1 MRYRPLGVTGGVVS
15 ALSLVLADS
24 PSRPRPQDWE
34 TLVYAALEN
43 GINSF
48 EVVGRQ
54 PAISEGLARAVH
66 SIERD
71 LVLISWRMGNS
82 HPLDGQPR
90 RDFSPEGLQRGV
102 EAVLA
107 RTGFSYLD
115 SIILDDPVSAE
126 LSPHALA
133 KLKAFRETGRVRFL
147 GVAGRDDAM
156 DAYITT
162 QAFDILCSPFSLIS
176 GWRERIRLKSAIDND
191 MAILGYDYYP
201 YRFQRGGA
209 AEKPKSSLL
218 GGKVHP
224 LAGAG
229 TYAFLEKTR
238 GWSAEAICLAYA
250 LTEPSLASV
259 QITTDRPEHLA
270 AMAQIVEM
278 ELPPGCA
285 AQIEMA
291 RFSAGENEA
300 RARRA

>member
-1 MRYRPLGVTGGVVS
+1 
-15 ALSLVLADS
+15 
-24 PSRPRPQDWE
+24 
-34 TLVYAALEN
+34 
-43 GINSF
+43 
-48 EVVGRQ
+48 
-54 PAISEGLARAVH
+54 
-66 SIERD
+66 
-71 LVLISWRMGNS
+71 MGNS

-90 RDFSPEGLQRGV
+90 RDFSPEGLQNGV

-107 RTGFSYLD
+107 RTGFPYLD

-126 LSPHALA
+126 LSPYALG
-133 KLKAFRETGRVRFL
+133 KLKAFRETGRVRLL
-147 GVAGRDDAM
+147 GVAGHDDAM

-162 QAFDILCSPFSLIS
+162 QAFDILCTPFSLVS
-176 GWRERIRLKSAIDND
+176 GWRERMRLKSAIEND

-201 YRFQRGGA
+201 SRFQRGA
-209 AEKPKSSLL
+209 MASERPAKTSLS
-218 GGKVHP
+218 GGKAHP

-238 GWSAEAICLAYA
+238 GWTPETICLAYA

-270 AMAQIVEM
+270 AMAQIVEL

-291 RFSAGENEA
+291 RFSAGENVA